1 MKERAILLPLDGTPK
16 SVAALPVAKTL
27 ADLLGATLHIA
38 HVAEQPL
45 AFDELQQQL
54 SLTAYALA
62 GTVLDTLMGDPAES
76 IARLATERG
85 CFLTVMAMYT
95 GHKPKSGLGSV
106 AEAVLRRAP
115 CPIVLVP
122 PDRNLDQWRLQRA
135 VLPQDGTPD
144 TASAIRPAIDLAQRA
159 GAALLILHVSGAKI
173 APPKEAGSLTVPRYL
188 DQPQHEWPAWSEEF
202 LERIACLCGCPE
214 SIGLKMFLAVGE
226 PGTEIIRFAQAHR
239 ADLIILPWHGSMA
252 PDRAATLKSVMRAA
266 PCPIL
271 VLPMVQESCTG

>member
-1 MKERAILLPLDGTPK
+1 MKERAILLPLDGAPK

-54 SLTAYALA
+54 SLTADALA
-62 GTVLDTLMGDPAES
+62 GTVLGTLMGDPAES

-95 GHKPKSGLGSV
+95 DHKPKSGLGSV

-122 PDRNLDQWRLQRA
+122 PRSKPRSVAIAASGPPAGWYPRHRQRDSA
-135 VLPQDGTPD
+135 RHRPCTAGRSCPAHLACIGSKDSATQGSRITHRASVLGSA
-144 TASAIRPAIDLAQRA
+144 TARMAR
-159 GAALLILHVSGAKI
+159 
-173 APPKEAGSLTVPRYL
+173 
-188 DQPQHEWPAWSEEF
+188 
-202 LERIACLCGCPE
+202 LERG
-214 SIGLKMFLAVGE
+214 V
-226 PGTEIIRFAQAHR
+226 PGTHR
-239 ADLIILPWHGSMA
+239 L
-252 PDRAATLKSVMRAA
+252 SVRV
-266 PCPIL
+266 P
-271 VLPMVQESCTG
+271 